1 MSSSLF
7 TILIIVGIILL
18 ALLTIGLI
26 FSRLYKRS
34 SKEVAF
40 VRTGLGG
47 QKVIL
52 NGGAIVLP
60 VLHEIIPVNLNTMRL
75 EVRRS
80 NDQALI
86 TRDRMRV
93 DVLAEFY
100 TRVKPTAD
108 AIASAAQTLGQR
120 TMVPD
125 ALRDLVEGKFVDA
138 LRAVAAEMTMEELH
152 ERRVDFV
159 QKVQVAVTEDLL
171 KNGLELETVSLTGL
185 DQTSKEYFNPD
196 NAFDAAGLT
205 RLTSEIEEKR
215 QRRNEIEQDTQVAIE
230 QKNLEADRQKLE
242 IARDVEYARL
252 QQEREISIRRASQ
265 MAEVAS
271 EQSAKERE
279 AKQAEILAEQQ
290 VKTAEIEASR
300 QIEEQRIE
308 KERTIREQD
317 ISREKTVEI
326 ANQERSI
333 AIAEKSREQSLAQ
346 AEASRARSEAVKAEE
361 LVATVRETEIA
372 ERQKSV
378 DLVEARRQAEREAIA
393 IQVAA
398 EAKKLAAE
406 DEAESI
412 NTLANAEA
420 SRVRI
425 TAEGAAEA
433 EKLAAEAAEARYTV
447 DAAGRLA
454 INEADNVLSQEIV
467 AMKVRLAAI
476 EHLQGIVRES
486 VKPMENI
493 DGIKIIQVDGLTG
506 GGGGHGGNGSG
517 GAVNGGGGNLAD
529 QVVASALR
537 YRSQA
542 PLVDALM
549 KEVGLSGADL
559 AGLAAAAR
567 SEAQD
572 QAPAAADDTAPALT
586 EDATD
591 YAPVGAG
598 DFVADASAA
607 TPDQQAPAAKPIE
620 PA

>member
-1 MSSSLF
+1 M
-7 TILIIVGIILL
+7 
-18 ALLTIGLI
+18 
-26 FSRLYKRS
+26 K
-34 SKEVAF
+34 
-40 VRTGLGG
+40 
-47 QKVIL
+47 
-52 NGGAIVLP
+52 
-60 VLHEIIPVNLNTMRL
+60 
-75 EVRRS
+75 
-80 NDQALI
+80 
-86 TRDRMRV
+86 
-93 DVLAEFY
+93 
-100 TRVKPTAD
+100 
-108 AIASAAQTLGQR
+108 
-120 TMVPD
+120 
-125 ALRDLVEGKFVDA
+125 
-138 LRAVAAEMTMEELH
+138 
-152 ERRVDFV
+152 
-159 QKVQVAVTEDLL
+159 
-171 KNGLELETVSLTGL
+171 
-185 DQTSKEYFNPD
+185 
-196 NAFDAAGLT
+196 AG
-205 RLTSEIEEKR
+205 
-215 QRRNEIEQDTQVAIE
+215 
-230 QKNLEADRQKLE
+230 
-242 IARDVEYARL
+242 
-252 QQEREISIRRASQ
+252 
-265 MAEVAS
+265 
-271 EQSAKERE
+271 
-279 AKQAEILAEQQ
+279 
-290 VKTAEIEASR
+290 
-300 QIEEQRIE
+300 
-308 KERTIREQD
+308 
-317 ISREKTVEI
+317 
-326 ANQERSI
+326 
-333 AIAEKSREQSLAQ
+333 
-346 AEASRARSEAVKAEE
+346 E
-361 LVATVRETEIA
+361 LVTTVRETEIA

-517 GAVNGGGGNLAD
+517 GAVNGGGNLAD

-559 AGLAAAAR
+559 ESLAAAVKSGMEGA
-567 SEAQD
+567 
-572 QAPAAADDTAPALT
+572 APAVTDVTGPAAMK
-586 EDATD
+586 DATD

-598 DFVADASAA
+598 DFVADAAA
-607 TPDQQAPAAKPIE
+607 AAPAETGSAGE
-620 PA
+620 PRDTA